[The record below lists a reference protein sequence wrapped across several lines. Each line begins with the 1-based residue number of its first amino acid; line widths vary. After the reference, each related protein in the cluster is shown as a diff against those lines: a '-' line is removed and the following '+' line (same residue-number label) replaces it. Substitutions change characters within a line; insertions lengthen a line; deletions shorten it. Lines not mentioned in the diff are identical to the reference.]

1 MLETLQGIARR
12 WQRTRPLLLLG
23 AVLALAAALR
33 VLLTSSTQAGDI
45 YLIPALLLFLWCLML
60 HAFLSLFAHVP
71 SRPVTALP
79 WRQSILARG
88 RRAFHY
94 LFLLMFALLSLGLL
108 LASWQLAGA
117 WRMMY

>member
-23 AVLALAAALR
+23 ALLALAAALR
-33 VLLTSSTQAGDI
+33 VLLTSSSQAEDI

-60 HAFLSLFAHVP
+60 HAFLSLFAQVP
-71 SRPVTALP
+71 PPAVTALP
-79 WRQSILARG
+79 WRQRMVARS

-94 LFLLMFALLSLGLL
+94 LFLLLFALLSLGLL

>member
-12 WQRTRPLLLLG
+12 WRRMRPVLLLG
-23 AVLALAAALR
+23 ALLALGAAVR

-60 HAFLSLFAHVP
+60 HAFLSLFAQVP
-71 SRPVTALP
+71 PPVTPLP
-79 WRQSILARG
+79 WRQRMLARG

-94 LFLLMFALLSLGLL
+94 LFLLLFALLSLGLL

>member
-12 WQRTRPLLLLG
+12 WQRTRPWLLLG
-23 AVLALAAALR
+23 ALLALAAALR

-45 YLIPALLLFLWCLML
+45 FLIPALLLFLWCLML
-60 HAFLSLFAHVP
+60 HAFLSLFAQVP
-71 SRPVTALP
+71 PHPVTALP
-79 WRQSILARG
+79 WRQRMLGKA

-94 LFLLMFALLSLGLL
+94 LFLLLFALLSLGLL

>member
-23 AVLALAAALR
+23 ALLALAAALR
-33 VLLTSSTQAGDI
+33 VLLTSSSQAEDI

-71 SRPVTALP
+71 PPAVTALP
-79 WRQSILARG
+79 WRQRMVARS

-94 LFLLMFALLSLGLL
+94 LFLLLFALLSLGLL

>member
-23 AVLALAAALR
+23 ALLALAVALW

-60 HAFLSLFAHVP
+60 HAFLSLCAQVP
-71 SRPVTALP
+71 PPATPLP
-79 WRQSILARG
+79 WRQRMLGRARG
-88 RRAFHY
+88 AFHY
-94 LFLLMFALLSLGLL
+94 LFLLLFALLSLGLL